1 MEFGCQ
7 DLHSSTEMGKVART
21 VPHRNACVVGAAAD
35 VLDSQGKHLLLPRGK
50 FLPVV
55 NLSYSLKWPGFA
67 PWSACVCHISA

>member
-1 MEFGCQ
+1 MSG
-7 DLHSSTEMGKVART
+7 SSQQYRNGQSGKD
-21 VPHRNACVVGAAAD
+21 RNACVVGAAAD